1 MPASAPARTASLVGR
16 LAAFPKG
23 EKASFARS
31 LARLAHP
38 PERTN
43 LCTARVFSRRTHG
56 ADTHPR
62 HLPLDRFSRSDSL
75 PCSPTRATRDV
86 SSSRAACRLCDTALY
101 GRFIWHSGGG
111 DQCGGLGWGCCGE
124 HLSSGT
130 RQVLHPSPSSR
141 DHSGGWGAVIG
152 NHHSLIILYIL
163 RPVCLAPSSFDN
175 RGGGLSFRPNLF
187 LYLKNMQTVVTPLTP
202 RMFDRGTNERAPG
215 TLLARQQFSCS
226 LQNPKELAQSCFR
239 TGWWKPASDSADVCT
254 CPTIQKR
261 KKRG

>member
-1 MPASAPARTASLVGR
+1 LLARSPGWHTHRNERISAPHAFFPDGRTGLT
-16 LAAFPKG
+16 PI
-23 EKASFARS
+23 
-31 LARLAHP
+31 
-38 PERTN
+38 
-43 LCTARVFSRRTHG
+43 RVTSPWTVSR
-56 ADTHPR
+56 DQI
-62 HLPLDRFSRSDSL
+62 
-75 PCSPTRATRDV
+75 PTRATRDV
-86 SSSRAACRLCDTALY
+86 SCSRAACRLCDTALY

-202 RMFDRGTNERAPG
+202 RMFDRERTNVRPEH
-215 TLLARQQFSCS
+215 C
-226 LQNPKELAQSCFR
+226 
-239 TGWWKPASDSADVCT
+239 
-254 CPTIQKR
+254 
-261 KKRG
+261 